1 MQGSVYFCI
10 VKKVQNKTN
19 SKKNTIFAV
28 VNKSHYNNKIKHK
41 TMKKLILPMI
51 AAFVLLT
58 GCGEKA
64 RVITS
69 YYTVKPNQWEY
80 SITTYNDGTYT
91 TNYAY
96 SVWENI
102 DIDAEVIMNGVVMAY
117 YLDNDGRDNIL
128 PYTLY
133 FTDDAGVPYQ
143 ERFEYDIEPGKITFK
158 IKDTDF
164 NTQASMANIGT
175 MKFKVSVIRNF

>member
-1 MQGSVYFCI
+1 
-10 VKKVQNKTN
+10 
-19 SKKNTIFAV
+19 
-28 VNKSHYNNKIKHK
+28 
-41 TMKKLILPMI
+41 MKKFILPML

-69 YYTVKPNQWEY
+69 YYTVKANQWEPSIDLSADGSATVNYYY
-80 SITTYNDGTYT
+80 SI
-91 TNYAY
+91 
-96 SVWENI
+96 WENI
-102 DIDAEVIMNGVVMAY
+102 DIDDEVIMNGVVMAY
-117 YLDNDGRDNIL
+117 YLDDDGRDNIL

-133 FTDDAGVPYQ
+133 FVDDNGVPFQ
-143 ERFEYDIEPGKITFK
+143 ERIEYDIEPGKITFK